1 MIELHPQFLTKNGQ
15 EFVLLPSE
23 EFTTIQKLLENLE
36 KLEVLSNIK
45 EINSQT
51 SFLESLKEMQKQ
63 ASNDLGKA
71 MIQIEQKDTIEQQER
86 INQLLDSWDNLDDE
100 SEQKEILDIIQSI
113 EGVSI

>member
-23 EFTTIQKLLENLE
+23 EFTTIQKLLENLDE
-36 KLEVLSNIK
+36 LEALSNIK

-51 SFLESLKEMQKQ
+51 SFLEDLKEMQQ
-63 ASNDLGKA
+63 QPSNDWQKA
-71 MIQIEQKDTIEQQER
+71 ISQIEQKDTIEQQER

-100 SEQKEILDIIQSI
+100 NEQKEILDIIQSI
-113 EGVSI
+113 DKK